1 MNNTYNQEVSNMI
14 LNTLKKGADNATRK
28 EMLVTITGLNERTVR
43 KIIADLRASGI
54 PIISNTN
61 KGGYYLPATQEEAQ
75 EYISSMENRA
85 INTFKSVKATKEW
98 LKKNRNIN
106 IQLDI

>member
-1 MNNTYNQEVSNMI
+1 MSLENMI
-14 LNTLKKGADNATRK
+14 LNNLKPGRENSISRDK
-28 EMLVTITGLNERTVR
+28 LVSMTGINDRTIRNT
-43 KIIADLRASGI
+43 IADLRASGI

>member
-1 MNNTYNQEVSNMI
+1 MSIENII
-14 LNTLKKGADNATRK
+14 LNNIKPGRENSISRDK
-28 EMLVTITGLNERTVR
+28 LVSITGINDRTIR
-43 KIIADLRASGI
+43 DTIADLRAEGV

-85 INTFKSVKATKEW
+85 KNTFVSIKATKEW
-98 LKKNRNIN
+98 LKNNRMFM
-106 IQLDI
+106 QEKLF